1 MFVMSLFSLVAG
13 GRCSENDPDAYPD
26 IFDSGHPLDTQ
37 LRAVFRN
44 GPPGLDNLPVTLDP
58 QSIAPLIPGF
68 TEALAGI
75 SGESFDR
82 KTGEFEGATH
92 SAASG
97 VRATAVFFP
106 VAGAWDDPGVTLR
119 FSVESGENKRVLVL
133 QGRYFSVRGESQL
146 SFHTLSYSGNQEE
159 KAFFERCGATEER
172 LAAALSIARE
182 LQAAPQPQMM
192 TENPGCFL
200 A

>member
-13 GRCSENDPDAYPD
+13 GRCSENDPD
-26 IFDSGHPLDTQ
+26 IFDSGHTLDTQ

-44 GPPGLDNLPVTLDP
+44 GPPGLNNLPVPLDP
-58 QSIAPLIPGF
+58 QSIEPLIPGF

-75 SGESFDR
+75 SEVSLDGQRD
-82 KTGEFEGATH
+82 EFVGATH

-119 FSVESGENKRVLVL
+119 FSVESGEDKRVLVL
-133 QGRYFSVRGESQL
+133 HGRYFSARTGDPQL

-159 KAFFERCGATEER
+159 NAFFERCGATTER
-172 LAAALSIARE
+172 LTAALSITGE
-182 LQAAPQPQMM
+182 LQAAPQPQE
-192 TENPGCFL
+192 TARPTYFL